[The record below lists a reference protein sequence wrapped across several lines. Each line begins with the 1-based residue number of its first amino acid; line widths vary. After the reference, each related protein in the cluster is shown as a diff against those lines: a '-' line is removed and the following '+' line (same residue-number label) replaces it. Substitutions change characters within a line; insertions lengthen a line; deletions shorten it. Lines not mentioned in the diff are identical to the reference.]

1 MKKPTLTNRVED
13 LEERDREGAI
23 LYLDLRTRCSLIEKA
38 ILAEDPDAIQRQVN
52 DLKAVCLRKF
62 TLSAQRDEKL
72 HVAVGELEDK
82 LTTMIG
88 ELESKLNLLHRDFER
103 HKHLLP
109 SGWTDS
115 PKVFH
120 VSDH

>member
-1 MKKPTLTNRVED
+1 MKKPTLTKRVED
-13 LEERDREGAI
+13 LEELDRASA
-23 LYLDLRTRCSLIEKA
+23 LLHLSLMTRCSLIEKA

-62 TLSAQRDEKL
+62 TQQADAIRSQSDD
-72 HVAVGELEDK
+72 LEV
-82 LTTMIG
+82 LASNVSS
-88 ELESKLNLLHRDFER
+88 LEEKLNLLRWDFER